1 MGKGA
6 NNFSSTDLN
15 NLSNEP
21 LPKALFSWDE
31 VKKHNSKNDCWIV
44 VNNFVYNVTEFKKK
58 HPGGTKI
65 IEFYA
70 GQDATVKKKKL
81 KIKIFWL

>member
-6 NNFSSTDLN
+6 NNLSSTDLN
-15 NLSNEP
+15 NLHNETQS
-21 LPKALFSWDE
+21 KAVLSWDE
-31 VKKHNSKNDCWIV
+31 IKKHNKKDDCWIV
-44 VNNFVYNVTEFKKK
+44 VNNSVYDVSGFKKI

-70 GQDATVKKKKL
+70 GQDATVSCV
-81 KIKIFWL
+81 